1 VHGASIA
8 GCALVGGAALLLP
21 LLSPYRAYTTARSL
35 HRLRRHVGG
44 EAAARAEGG
53 GGGAGL
59 KLSEEAKELSTIAGV
74 QLERAAHAAGT
85 DGGDGGDGRGGG
97 EPLAVP
103 PVRRGLGAASF
114 KVTGVGA
121 EGGAAVAA
129 KRAKWAAVRARVG
142 VGGGVAGGARRPLA
156 EASSLRTLA
165 GLLKG
170 LTAEQER
177 HGDDGGGGDHA
188 RTHSLHKMVSA
199 HQHALRA
206 QYARADGGGG
216 GGGGGAYAAGPDGEG
231 ADDGAAEATTAA
243 KQPPPPVEGGARA
256 ALELFQSGT
265 KPKEEAQAALPSG
278 VLRRLLVLAGL
289 VEALADLRAGLQ
301 RLLNIFGA
309 PPPPARLP
317 PACPPPR
324 PARGWATVE
333 LWRAPCVTVRDRAAG
348 KEALDDLGPR
358 RSAAFALFFLL
369 YPLLWFGVLG
379 EGGVGCSRAPAS
391 SAAPNASEAAAPPPP
406 SASLAVIEKECGLG
420 FYWHVPWL
428 MVLWLGLGLFG
439 CVVWLLLG
447 YWKNLPSMY
456 DCPRMTRDGAL
467 RANSANRM
475 ALLSM

>member
-324 PARGWATVE
+324 PARGWRPLSYGVP
-333 LWRAPCVTVRDRAAG
+333 RALPCVTAPQARRRWTTSGPGAPPPLRSSSCCTRCSGSGCWARAASAAAG
-348 KEALDDLGPR
+348 RPPRARRPTPARQRRRRRHQQAWLSSR
-358 RSAAFALFFLL
+358 RSAG
-369 YPLLWFGVLG
+369 W
-379 EGGVGCSRAPAS
+379 AS
-391 SAAPNASEAAAPPPP
+391 TGT
-406 SASLAVIEKECGLG
+406 CRG
-420 FYWHVPWL
+420 
-428 MVLWLGLGLFG
+428 
-439 CVVWLLLG
+439 
-447 YWKNLPSMY
+447 
-456 DCPRMTRDGAL
+456 
-467 RANSANRM
+467 
-475 ALLSM
+475 